1 MAREDSMLY
10 AYSLGSARRYLASC
24 AIGLSGV
31 IFGLI
36 VIDNALSSVQSRSIF
51 GLFTLPAK

>member
-1 MAREDSMLY
+1 MTLAHACR
-10 AYSLGSARRYLASC
+10 LGSSARRYLASC

-36 VIDNALSSVQSRSIF
+36 VIDNSLSGVQARSIF
-51 GLFTLPAK
+51 GLFLVPAK